1 MIFFK
6 DPETIKLAQTI
17 TVRAAMNTIDEGEDR
32 DDDRLPV
39 ILFFFKVDS
48 EKRETILM
56 ITNCA

>member
-39 ILFFFKVDS
+39 ILFFFQS
-48 EKRETILM
+48 
-56 ITNCA
+56 